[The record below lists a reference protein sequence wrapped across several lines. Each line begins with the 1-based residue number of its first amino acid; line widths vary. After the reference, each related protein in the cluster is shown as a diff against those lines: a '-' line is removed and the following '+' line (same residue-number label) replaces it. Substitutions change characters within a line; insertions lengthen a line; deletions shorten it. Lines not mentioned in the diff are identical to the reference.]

1 MYTRRNVLRAGAG
14 AGAGLALAASAAG
27 AGAVAAGVPGAAVAD
42 ADWRGLGARLQGDLV
57 LPADA
62 GYELAKQNQFAEFDA
77 VHPTAV
83 AYCAS
88 PADVQA
94 CIRFAREQ
102 EISVRT
108 RSGGHN
114 YRGWSTGEGL
124 VVDVSR
130 IRHAVVGTST
140 VRIGP
145 GLQSVD
151 ALTALAPHGK
161 QIVCGTCPTVCPGG
175 FLSGG
180 GIGYQT
186 RKFGMGLD
194 HVRSVQLVLADG
206 RLVRAS
212 ASQNPDLYWALRGA
226 GGGNFGVVTEYEV
239 TPIDAPRMVVFDTTW
254 SWDRAEEVFA
264 AWQTWQLSSPLALG
278 SALIFM
284 LPDAA
289 PGEVPQI
296 IVTGGYHGLA
306 ADADAALDR
315 LTSLVGA
322 QPTSRSATDLPYH
335 EAMKTAYGCGDLTQD
350 QCHREGTA
358 PDALLHR
365 VGWLRE
371 AYRFFDKPFSPT
383 DLNRIVTAWDAD
395 RRPGQ
400 RRFLHCMSVGGA
412 ANNVAPTATAFPHRS
427 ANFIVG
433 FTTQLDQPTQSGDEQ
448 AATAFVERGAA
459 LLDPLGDGAYVNFP
473 GSELPDWATQ
483 YYGDNYQRLL
493 GVKRRYDP
501 QNFFRHPRSI
511 GSTTQ

>member
-1 MYTRRNVLRAGAG
+1 MYTRRNVLRAG

-27 AGAVAAGVPGAAVAD
+27 AGTMATGAPAVAAD
-42 ADWRGLGARLQGDLV
+42 DWTGLGSRLKGDLV

-62 GYELAKQNQFAEFDA
+62 GYDLAKQNQFAEFDA
-77 VHPTAV
+77 VHPSAV
-83 AYCAS
+83 AYCETPS
-88 PADVQA
+88 DVQA
-94 CIRFAREQ
+94 SIRFARDQ
-102 EISVRT
+102 GISVRT

-130 IRHAVVGTST
+130 IRHATVGTST

-145 GLQSVD
+145 GLTSVD
-151 ALTALAPHGK
+151 ALSALAPYDK
-161 QIVCGTCPTVCPGG
+161 QLVCGTCPTVCPGG

-212 ASQNPDLYWALRGA
+212 ATQHPDLYWGLRGA
-226 GGGNFGVVTEYEV
+226 GGGNFGVVTEFEV
-239 TPIDAPRMVVFDTTW
+239 TPIAAPRMVFFNTTW
-254 SWDRAEEVFA
+254 SWDRAEAVFA
-264 AWQTWQLSSPLALG
+264 AWQTWQLTSPLALG

-289 PGEVPQI
+289 PGAVPQI
-296 IVTGGYHGLA
+296 IVTGGYHGSA
-306 ADADAALDR
+306 AGATAALDQ
-315 LTSLVGA
+315 LTSLVGT
-322 QPTSRSATDLPYH
+322 QPTSRSASDLPYH

-350 QCHREGTA
+350 QCHREGTN

-383 DLNRIVTAWDAD
+383 ELNRLVTAWEGD

-412 ANNVAPTATAFPHRS
+412 ANAVAPDATAFPHRS

-433 FTTQLDQPTQSGDEQ
+433 FTTQLDQPTHPEDEQ
-448 AATAFVERGAA
+448 AATAFVEKGAA
-459 LLDPLGDGAYVNFP
+459 LLNPLGDGAYVNFP
-473 GSELPDWATQ
+473 GSQLPDWATQ
-483 YYGDNYQRLL
+483 YYGGNYQRLL
-493 GVKRRYDP
+493 TVKHRYDP
-501 QNFFRHPRSI
+501 DNFFRHPRSI

>member
-1 MYTRRNVLRAGAG
+1 MYTRRNVLRAG

-27 AGAVAAGVPGAAVAD
+27 AGAVAAGTSAAAG
-42 ADWRGLGARLQGDLV
+42 DWTGLGARLQGDLV

-62 GYELAKQNQFAEFDA
+62 GYGLAKQNQFAEFDA

-83 AYCAS
+83 AYCET

-94 CIRFAREQ
+94 CIRFARGQ
-102 EISVRT
+102 GISVRT

-130 IRHAVVGTST
+130 IRHATVAAST

-145 GLQSVD
+145 GLQSID
-151 ALTALAPHGK
+151 ALHALAPHGK
-161 QIVCGTCPTVCPGG
+161 QVIAGTCPTVCPGG

-186 RKFGMGLD
+186 RKFGLGAD
-194 HVRSVQLVLADG
+194 RVRSVQLVLADG

-212 ASQNPDLYWALRGA
+212 AAQHPDLYWGLRGG
-226 GGGNFGVVTEYEV
+226 GGGNFGVVTEFEV
-239 TPIDAPRMVVFDTTW
+239 EPIDAPRMVFFNTTW
-254 SWDRAEEVFA
+254 SWERAEEVFA
-264 AWQTWQLSSPLALG
+264 AWQTWQLTSSLSLG

-296 IVTGGYHGLA
+296 IVTGGYHGSEA
-306 ADADAALDR
+306 EAGAALDQ

-322 QPTSRSATDLPYH
+322 QPTSRFATDLPYA

-350 QCHREGTA
+350 QCHREGTTS
-358 PDALLHR
+358 DALLHR
-365 VGWLRE
+365 VGRLRE
-371 AYRFFDKPFSPT
+371 AYRFFDRPFSPT
-383 DLNRIVTAWDAD
+383 ELNSVVTAWEGE

-412 ANNVAPTATAFPHRS
+412 ANAVSPSATAFAHRG

-433 FTTQLDQPTQSGDEQ
+433 FTTQLDEPASVEDQQ
-448 AATAFVERGAA
+448 AASAFVATGAA
-459 LLDPLGDGAYVNFP
+459 LLNPLGSGAYVNFP
-473 GSELPDWATQ
+473 GSDLPDWASQ
-483 YYGDNYQRLL
+483 YYGGNYQRLL
-493 GVKRRYDP
+493 DVKRRYDP
-501 QNFFRHPRSI
+501 DDFFRHPRSI
-511 GSTTQ
+511 GSTAQ